1 MINLSTRLLNWYDHN
16 KRDLPW
22 RKTKDPYLIWVSEI
36 ILQQTKINQGIDYY
50 FNFTNTFQSIDSLAK
65 ADIDEVL
72 RIWQGLGYYS
82 RARNMHFT
90 AKFICQNLNSNFPE
104 TFNDLKKLKGIG
116 DYTAAAIASFA
127 FNESVPAIDGNVYRV
142 LSRIFGI
149 FQSTQTS
156 SGKKVFF
163 EKAAELIDPKNPASF
178 NQAMMEF
185 GALQCTPKNPDCSAC
200 IFKDSCFAYSKNFI
214 SDLPIKKQ
222 KVKKRDRFFYYIHI
236 IYKDNVFLEKRTDKD
251 IWKLLYQFPLIETE
265 EKSNIEELFNHNL
278 WIDLFQDSNLKILS
292 STTKKKHILSHQTIF
307 AHFIKV
313 EIDNLNNYIKSN
325 LIKIS
330 SENLNK
336 YGIPKLIDSYFKDD
350 NK

>member
-50 FNFTNTFQSIDSLAK
+50 FNFTNTFPNIDSLAK
-65 ADIDEVL
+65 ANIDEVL
-72 RIWQGLGYYS
+72 KIWQGLGYYS

-90 AKFICQNLNSNFPE
+90 AKFICNNLNSDFPE
-104 TFNDLKKLKGIG
+104 NFNDLEKLKGVG

-149 FQSTQTS
+149 FESTQTS

-163 EKAAELIDPKNPASF
+163 EKAVELIDTEKPALF

-185 GALQCTPKNPDCSAC
+185 GALQCTPKNPDCTVC
-200 IFKDSCFAYSKNFI
+200 IFKDSCFAYSKDLI
-214 SDLPIKKQ
+214 SDLPTKKQ
-222 KVKKRDRFFYYIHI
+222 KVKKRDRFFFYIHI
-236 IYKDNVFLEKRTDKD
+236 IYKGNVFLEKRTDKD

-265 EKSNIEELFNHNL
+265 AKSNIEDLFNHDL
-278 WIDLFQDSNLKILS
+278 WIDLFQDSNIKILS
-292 STTKKKHILSHQTIF
+292 STTEKKHILSHQTIF

-313 EIDNLNNYIKSN
+313 EIKNLNNYIKSN
-325 LIKIS
+325 LIKVS

-336 YGIPKLIDSYFKDD
+336 YSIPRLIDSYLND
-350 NK
+350 NNK